1 MIIFPPVHAELVQ
14 ALSTQRPQIVAR
26 WGTYLRMQP
35 VVSALARPDTLMF
48 GVDGVLDEVFA
59 RLRRPPPKRPVRR
72 WADNFCSRNPLRAF
86 YAAGEQALL
95 EMMVVAQTSR
105 GHSLPRQRTSALEE
119 VRHAI
124 RAVARRDLEGLAS
137 LCRTC
142 TANISGTGRCPA
154 EGCRVGW
161 SARAATPKSRPAAQ
175 MGIRGA
181 GGGATGK
188 RPGA

>member
-1 MIIFPPVHAELVQ
+1 
-14 ALSTQRPQIVAR
+14 
-26 WGTYLRMQP
+26 MQP
-35 VVSALARPDTLMF
+35 VVSALARPETLMF
-48 GVDGVLDEVFA
+48 GVDGVIDEVLA

-95 EMMVVAQTSR
+95 EMMVVAQTAA
-105 GHSLPRQRTSALEE
+105 GQSLPRQRAAALEE
-119 VRHAI
+119 VRQAI

-142 TANISGTGRCPA
+142 TANMTGNGRCPA

-161 SARAATPKSRPAAQ
+161 SARAAGRKSPVAPHAEPRSY
-175 MGIRGA
+175 
-181 GGGATGK
+181 GGGTS
-188 RPGA
+188 RQQPRT

>member
-1 MIIFPPVHAELVQ
+1 MHAELVQ
-14 ALSTQRPQIVAR
+14 ALSNQRPQIVAR

-35 VVSALARPDTLMF
+35 VVSALARPETLMF

-95 EMMVVAQTSR
+95 EMMVVAQTLQ
-105 GHSLPRQRTSALEE
+105 GQTVPRQRAAALEE
-119 VRHAI
+119 VRQAI
-124 RAVARRDLEGLAS
+124 RSISRRDLEGLAS

-142 TANISGTGRCPA
+142 AANLTGTGRCPA

-161 SARAATPKSRPAAQ
+161 SARSAPRKSPTTQPLGVRTTDGRSSGNQ
-175 MGIRGA
+175 
-181 GGGATGK
+181 
-188 RPGA
+188 